1 MNLLLIITQ
10 LIVLSAVFGYINTKF
25 LKLPQT
31 IGLMLMAII
40 FSLVLLI
47 INYFNPAALQFAK
60 DLINYVNFSE
70 MLFDVMLSFL
80 FFAGAMHTDYRLVK
94 KNRRSIILFAFVGC
108 FVIYF
113 LNRIAIV
120 LCIEMDQSS
129 C

>member
-1 MNLLLIITQ
+1 MNLLLILTQ
-10 LIVLSAVFGYINTKF
+10 LVVLSAVFGYINTKF

>member
-10 LIVLSAVFGYINTKF
+10 LVVLSAVFGYINTKF